1 MYSMLHSRLKLILQD
16 TSHTLLA
23 KSKWRHWVITKSA
36 MGSMSGMAAY
46 KNSTAISNSNHLKLP
61 NDPRTITEIAKFLN
75 SYVTR

>member
-1 MYSMLHSRLKLILQD
+1 MGD
-16 TSHTLLA
+16 
-23 KSKWRHWVITKSA
+23 HWVITKSA
-36 MGSMSGMAAY
+36 MGSMSGMPAY